1 VTAAPAVRPVDVRVK
16 VLNASGVQ
24 NAAATT
30 QTSLVPIGFV
40 NGGVGNDTRGEVAKT
55 EIRYKPGDDA
65 KAQLLASHVAGATLV
80 ADATLPGTDVILVL
94 GRDFKGIGTT
104 PGTQAPAATTPAVDP
119 AAACE

>member
-1 VTAAPAVRPVDVRVK
+1 VK

-24 NAAATT
+24 NGAANA
-30 QTSLVPIGFV
+30 QSALAPIGFV
-40 NGGVGNDTRGEVAKT
+40 NGGVGNDTRGEIAKT
-55 EIRYKPGDDA
+55 EVRYKPGDEV
-65 KAQLLASHVAGATLV
+65 KAQLVASHVEGATLV